1 MKIWKMSWRN
11 VLRNRRRTGITVGA
25 MAFALMIEL
34 LYAGIIPGM
43 IEGMEDDVVDLEMGD
58 MQIFGGDYLERPSMY
73 ELVQNDTALLE
84 KLDGIGYPAA
94 PRLSGG
100 GMLAAEEN
108 SAGVSF
114 RAVDVARDAK
124 VSLIGERVEKGKW
137 LDPADESGVVL
148 GKRLARTL
156 GVGLGDELVV
166 LAQATDGSMA
176 NTLFT
181 VRGILFSVGG
191 AADRTTVYVN
201 QAAFRELFVLPEG
214 AHQIIVRRPPDV
226 PLDEAAAKVN
236 AILAMHTPGEVQLKT
251 WKELMPVIATMLE
264 STSGVIGIVFFVFYI
279 AVGIL
284 VLNAMLMAVF
294 ERIREFGVLKAIG
307 TGPLTVF
314 GLIMAETFLQAV
326 FAVVIGIVIA
336 IPGMWYMT
344 VHGIDMG
351 TLGGTD
357 MMGVAMRPMMM
368 GVYRP
373 DVLITPIVMLFFV
386 VILSALYPALKAAFI
401 GPLEAMHHQ

>member
-11 VLRNRRRTGITVGA
+11 VLRNRRRTAITVGA

-58 MQIFGGDYLERPSMY
+58 MQIFGGDWLERPSMY
-73 ELVQNDTALLE
+73 ELIEKDGELLK

-100 GMLAAEEN
+100 GMLAAEDN
-108 SAGVSF
+108 SAGVAF
-114 RAVDVARDAK
+114 RAVDVERDAK
-124 VSLIGERVEKGKW
+124 VSLIGQKVEQGRW
-137 LDPADESGVVL
+137 LDPADPKGVVL

-156 GVGLGDELVV
+156 GVKLGDELVV

-176 NTLFT
+176 NALFT
-181 VRGILFSVGG
+181 VRGTLYSVAGG
-191 AADRTTVYVN
+191 ADRTTVYVN
-201 QAAFRELFVLPEG
+201 VSAFRELFIIPDG

-226 PLDEAAAKVN
+226 ALEKAAEQVS
-236 AILAMHTPGEVQLKT
+236 AILAGHSAGKVEMKT

-264 STSGVIGIVFFVFYI
+264 SSKGVVGVVFFVFYI

-307 TGPLTVF
+307 TPPSTVF
-314 GLIMAETFLQAV
+314 ALIMAETFLQALL
-326 FAVVIGIVIA
+326 AAILGIIIA
-336 IPGMWYMT
+336 LPGMWYLST
-344 VHGIDMG
+344 YGIDMG
-351 TLGGTD
+351 AVGGTD
-357 MMGVAMRPMMM
+357 LMGVTMRPMMM
-368 GVYRP
+368 GIYRP
-373 DVLITPIVMLFFV
+373 DVVTTPIVMLFFV
-386 VILSALYPALKAAFI
+386 VILSSLYPALKAAFI